1 MGTFW
6 KWVFGFSEI
15 CVKQIRVNQG
25 LGVFANCLAKF
36 NTLFSFVSVSYV
48 TQIWV
53 KPPYKIQA
61 LHTVLAK
68 ENDHVDHFIGF
79 IYAPQTL
86 TDSCQSI

>member
-1 MGTFW
+1 MQNISRS
-6 KWVFGFSEI
+6 KSFG
-15 CVKQIRVNQG
+15 
-25 LGVFANCLAKF
+25 KF
-36 NTLFSFVSVSYV
+36 VLIVYV

-53 KPPYKIQA
+53 KLPHKIQA

-79 IYAPQTL
+79 IYAPQRL